1 MFTVDHINELR
12 AELAECVFTQAERAR
27 LKAELA
33 ALIAERE
40 AAEQADPDAALEG
53 LRDEGAGR

>member
-12 AELAECVFTQAERAR
+12 AELAECVFTKTERAR

-40 AAEQADPDAALEG
+40 AVAKAEVDAVAEVPLG
-53 LRDEGAGR
+53 LGAGC